1 MFVKDV
7 VVQNQVGL
15 HARPAEWEGRAV
27 PEILLSGHHGN
38 IAKWRHQQSL
48 ERTYRL
54 RPEMLETAELSDE
67 DAAYIECLKAENST
81 Q

>member
-1 MFVKDV
+1 M
-7 VVQNQVGL
+7 
-15 HARPAEWEGRAV
+15 

-54 RPEMLETAELSDE
+54 RPEMLDSAPLT
-67 DAAYIECLKAENST
+67 DADRAYIESLRLADSEAENN
-81 Q
+81 